1 MIRDLHRTGVCAAI
15 ALSLASGPL
24 GAAEEQTLDDG
35 WPARWSRIG
44 PIETAVIGGLG
55 LGALLLEV
63 VVKPASMPRW
73 DSPILFDEGA
83 RNALRAGSEGG
94 RSRAAT
100 ASDFGYVGLPL
111 YAIGVEAGFLWLGK
125 DKGDVA
131 WQLALINAEALAINA
146 LLSRTTQKAVGRS
159 RPDAQPTNP
168 DNTAFFSG
176 HTSTAFTMAA
186 GLCVQ
191 HSRLEIYGGAADKIV
206 CPAALAV
213 AATTGLLRIVSDRH
227 WASDVLGGAIFGTVL
242 GAGVSLVHLRGE
254 GAASPSLSVGAG
266 GRSLVYGLSF

>member
-1 MIRDLHRTGVCAAI
+1 MIRDLRRTGVCAAI

-24 GAAEEQTLDDG
+24 GAAEKQTLDDG
-35 WPARWSRIG
+35 WSPGWSRIG

-63 VVKPASMPRW
+63 AVKPASMPRGAA
-73 DSPILFDEGA
+73 PLLF
-83 RNALRAGSEGG
+83 RA
-94 RSRAAT
+94 
-100 ASDFGYVGLPL
+100 
-111 YAIGVEAGFLWLGK
+111 
-125 DKGDVA
+125 
-131 WQLALINAEALAINA
+131 
-146 LLSRTTQKAVGRS
+146 
-159 RPDAQPTNP
+159 DAQRTAP

-227 WASDVLGGAIFGTVL
+227 WTSDVLGGAIFGTVL
-242 GAGVSLVHLRGE
+242 
-254 GAASPSLSVGAG
+254 
-266 GRSLVYGLSF
+266 